1 MTFIATKLLRT
12 LSSGW
17 RRIYKPQDF
26 SNALAASQSRRAAL
40 LTEPVKCVLMDKIII
55 RDLLLR
61 GIIGINPDERVKLQ
75 DILINMVIW
84 ADIRQAA
91 NSDAIDDAVD
101 YKSITKRVIQH
112 VEASSDFLVERLVT
126 DLARIVITEF
136 GVERV
141 MVRVE
146 KPGALRFAE
155 SVGIEIERTRA
166 DFE

>member
-1 MTFIATKLLRT
+1 
-12 LSSGW
+12 
-17 RRIYKPQDF
+17 
-26 SNALAASQSRRAAL
+26 
-40 LTEPVKCVLMDKIII
+40 MDKIII

-91 NSDAIDDAVD
+91 NSDTIEDAVD

-112 VEASSDFLVERLVT
+112 VEDSSDFLVEKLVT
-126 DLARIVITEF
+126 DLARMVIVEF